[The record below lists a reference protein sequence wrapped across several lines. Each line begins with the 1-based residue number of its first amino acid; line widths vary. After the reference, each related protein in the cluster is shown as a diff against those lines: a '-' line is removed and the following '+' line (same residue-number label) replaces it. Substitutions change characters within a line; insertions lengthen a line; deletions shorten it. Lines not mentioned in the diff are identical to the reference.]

1 MSDHLHEFQLD
12 ALKDIYDAEHQALE
26 ALPRM
31 ARAVSSP
38 DLKKAIEDHAAVTKR
53 QVQRLNDLFKK
64 MGVAPERKECKGM
77 KGLIEEA
84 HEYISEK
91 DIDPELRDAALN
103 SSEQKAEHYEI
114 AAYSSA
120 IEMAEATG
128 EKQAARVL
136 RQILAEEERM
146 SRKLSQLSSRWL
158 KKRVREE
165 QRAAREAA

>member
-1 MSDHLHEFQLD
+1 MADNLHEFQLD
-12 ALKDIYDAEHQALE
+12 ALRDIYDAEHQALE

-31 ARAVSSP
+31 ARAASSP
-38 DLKKAIEDHAAVTKR
+38 DLKKAFEDHAAVTKR
-53 QVQRLNDLFKK
+53 QVQRLNDLFRR

-77 KGLIEEA
+77 KGLAAEA
-84 HEYISEK
+84 EEYISEK
-91 DIDPELRDAALN
+91 DMDPEFRDAGLN

-114 AAYSSA
+114 AAYNSA
-120 IEMAEATG
+120 VEMAEATG

-136 RQILAEEERM
+136 RQILGEEERM